1 MKKIMFNDRYSLTK
15 AVLEG
20 RKTQTRRII
29 PDYMQYDCSH
39 CSGREIKKGELRVD
53 FGNGVQHSCRIPYK
67 VGEIVAVA
75 QCYRSIIED
84 ESLRD
89 WRIKEG
95 LEIEG
100 LGILSSIVTC
110 EGFNNKMFV
119 KADLM
124 PCLIQITSVRVERL
138 QDISDF
144 DCLAEGVLKY
154 RQLVGTAGEFV
165 VKDSKTNRN
174 WLFNTA
180 HQAFAYLIDK
190 VSGKGTWKSNPWVLV
205 YDFELVK

>member
-53 FGNGVQHSCRIPYK
+53 FGNGVQHGCRIPYK

-75 QCYRSIIED
+75 QNYKSIIED
-84 ESLRD
+84 NTLRD
-89 WRIKEG
+89 WRIKKG
-95 LEIEG
+95 IEIEV
-100 LGILSSIVTC
+100 LGIYSSLVTC
-110 EGFNNKMFV
+110 DGFYNKMFV

-124 PCLIQITSVRVERL
+124 PYCIRITNVKIERL
-138 QDISDF
+138 KDISWKD
-144 DCLAEGVLKY
+144 AVKEGIFRWQGSMLYHYDRHAKHPEASRFHTY
-154 RQLVGTAGEFV
+154 QE
-165 VKDSKTNRN
+165 
-174 WLFNTA
+174 
-180 HQAFAYLIDK
+180 AFAFLIDK
-190 VSGKGTWKSNPWVLV
+190 VSGKGTWESNPWVLV